1 MVKRINKFQGNAK
14 YVPVCTGTKFIPCAA
29 SRVCCISDL
38 SVCIVYSLSAPLLNP
53 VVTRSDSVL
62 SDDRPAA
69 IGFCSALC
77 LPGVALVGNP
87 LHVLVWLKL
96 KIEIIIFKFCQSK
109 IKTIVPSCPS
119 KAIFHSIV
127 VFFYCIYE
135 IFFLSF
141 LFGYFC
147 NHFDIKLNEMTFV
160 I

>member
-1 MVKRINKFQGNAK
+1 MVKRINNFQGNVK

-62 SDDRPAA
+62 SDDRPTA

-77 LPGVALVGNP
+77 LPGVALVGVP
-87 LHVLVWLKL
+87 LHVLVWLEL
-96 KIEIIIFKFCQSK
+96 KIETIVFKICQSK
-109 IKTIVPSCPS
+109 KIIISACPS

-127 VFFYCIYE
+127 VFFYSIYE
-135 IFFLSF
+135 IFL
-141 LFGYFC
+141 
-147 NHFDIKLNEMTFV
+147 
-160 I
+160 

>member
-1 MVKRINKFQGNAK
+1 MVKRINKFQGNVK

-109 IKTIVPSCPS
+109 MITSACPS

-127 VFFYCIYE
+127 VFLYRIYMR
-135 IFFLSF
+135 FFTVISF
-141 LFGYFC
+141 LLFFC
-147 NHFDIKLNEMTFV
+147 NHFDMKLNEMTFV

>member
-1 MVKRINKFQGNAK
+1 MVKWINKFRGNVK

-69 IGFCSALC
+69 ISFCSALC

-87 LHVLVWLKL
+87 LHVLVCLIL
-96 KIEIIIFKFCQSK
+96 KIEIIMFKFCQSK
-109 IKTIVPSCPS
+109 MKTSACPS

-127 VFFYCIYE
+127 VFFYCLYE
-135 IFFLSF
+135 IFFAISF
-141 LFGYFC
+141 WLF
-147 NHFDIKLNEMTFV
+147 L
-160 I
+160 